1 MSQAGEY
8 RRPYLWDEVKKEG
21 QFPESRGVMP
31 GFPGGSAGKESA
43 CNVGDLGSIPGLGR
57 SPAGGHGNPL
67 QDSCLEN
74 PHGQRSLEGCSWWG
88 RRESDMTE
96 HTGVS
101 MLALHWSGPVSTLR
115 SSEMRKLW
123 IRTRQTNRKQVSAA
137 QVQGPEREASE
148 QRRQDTEVVHPW
160 AGQKKGNSEADW
172 LGVWD

>member
-1 MSQAGEY
+1 
-8 RRPYLWDEVKKEG
+8 
-21 QFPESRGVMP
+21 MP
-31 GFPGGSAGKESA
+31 GFSGSSAGKESA

-57 SPAGGHGNPL
+57 SPAGGHGNPGFLPGESPWTEEPGGL
-67 QDSCLEN
+67 QLMRS
-74 PHGQRSLEGCSWWG
+74 QRVRHDWAH
-88 RRESDMTE
+88 R
-96 HTGVS
+96 GV

-137 QVQGPEREASE
+137 QVQGPEREAPE
-148 QRRQDTEVVHPW
+148 QRSQDTEVVHPW